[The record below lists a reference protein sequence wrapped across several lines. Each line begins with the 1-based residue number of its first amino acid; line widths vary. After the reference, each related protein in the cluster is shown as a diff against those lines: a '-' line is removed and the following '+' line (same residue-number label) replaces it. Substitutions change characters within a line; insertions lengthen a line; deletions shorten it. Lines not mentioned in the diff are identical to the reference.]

1 MLQANV
7 LSALEAVWLHRFRSI
22 LTLTVVLFGI
32 VAVIAAMTITDGT
45 RAYVENAV
53 NELGPDVLYI
63 NAGSAIN
70 GGAFA
75 SVGGGRTLT
84 ETDLRAVATTPAI
97 IRASPLL
104 ARNGI
109 VQSGPRTWSTYIHGV
124 APDYGA
130 ILRWQLH
137 YGVWLSQQDESA
149 HTAVVV
155 LGQSVAERLYPHQ
168 LEQAVGQ
175 MLQLHGRPFRVV
187 GVLQSKGAAL
197 GGYNADDIAYIPYT
211 TARQQF
217 APGEVNID
225 EIVAQVASAAQ
236 VDQTQ
241 SNVQAALKRTHHLT
255 AQELPDFQI
264 RSPHQVTQI
273 SQQFTQALTSLLIG
287 ISAISLSA
295 GGIGVMNMMLIAVTE
310 RTKEIGLRMALGAR
324 RRDICA
330 QFLCEALLLSLA
342 GAIPG
347 ILLGTF
353 LSWLLTTAFLIPF
366 SLTLL
371 SLLLALGV
379 STTIGV
385 LAGLYP
391 ALRAARLDPMVALR
405 IE

>member
-45 RAYVENAV
+45 RAFVENAV
-53 NELGPDVLYI
+53 SELGPDVLYI
-63 NAGSAIN
+63 NAGSAIH

-109 VQSGPRTWSTYIHGV
+109 VQAGRRTWSTYIQGV
-124 APDYGA
+124 TPDFSK

-137 YGVWLSQQDESA
+137 YGVWFSQQDESA
-149 HTAVVV
+149 QSAVVV
-155 LGQSVAERLYPHQ
+155 LGQYVAERLYPHHP
-168 LEQAVGQ
+168 EQAVGQ
-175 MLQLHGRPFRVV
+175 MVQLGGRPFRVV

-197 GGYNADDIAYIPYT
+197 GGYNSDDIVYIPYT

-217 APGEVNID
+217 ASGAVSID
-225 EIVAQVASAAQ
+225 EIVAQVASVAQ

-241 SNVQAALKRTHHLT
+241 SKVQAALKRTHHLT
-255 AQELPDFQI
+255 AQELPDFQM

-273 SQQFTQALTSLLIG
+273 SQRFTQALTSLLIG
-287 ISAISLSA
+287 ISAICLSA

-391 ALRAARLDPMVALR
+391 ALRAARLDPIVALR